1 MVDCEGTCHDRA
13 VIGGQANIEGHAL
26 HAPAARLRLLR
37 WYDSKTG
44 EWASWWLDG
53 RSLGD
58 EVDDGLPSV
67 WIGHR
72 DKVSVQFNRDMPHP
86 ITIRVRDVSIAAT
99 VAGKPS
105 RPALLLL
112 HGWPQ
117 SSALYDAVLEPLSE
131 DYFVFAPDLPEIGSS
146 RGSPVSGDK
155 TVLSDTML
163 AAAEQAGAR
172 EIVIA
177 GLDVG
182 GMIAFAAA
190 REHAARI
197 TGAIVM
203 NTVIPGIEPWSQVLA
218 DPRIWH
224 FAFHATPNLP
234 EILVRGHERAYFDFF
249 TDFLS
254 GDPKRIPDT
263 LRERFAGAYA
273 RPEALKAGFDWYRA
287 MPGDAT
293 RNAGPAR
300 IDTPLLYV
308 RGDADKR
315 PIGPY
320 VEGLKRAGAKR
331 LDSRVVPDSGELL
344 PIEAPEAFIN
354 LLREFARA

>member
-1 MVDCEGTCHDRA
+1 
-13 VIGGQANIEGHAL
+13 
-26 HAPAARLRLLR
+26 
-37 WYDSKTG
+37 
-44 EWASWWLDG
+44 
-53 RSLGD
+53 
-58 EVDDGLPSV
+58 
-67 WIGHR
+67 
-72 DKVSVQFNRDMPHP
+72 MPHSV
-86 ITIRVRDVSIAAT
+86 TIQVRDVTIAAN
-99 VAGKPS
+99 VAGKQS

-131 DYFVFAPDLPEIGSS
+131 DHFVFVPDLPDIGGS

-155 TVLSDTML
+155 TVLSDIVL

-190 REHAARI
+190 RAHGARI
-197 TGAIVM
+197 SRAIVM

-224 FAFHATPNLP
+224 FAFHATANLP
-234 EILVRGHERAYFDFF
+234 EILVQGRERAYFDFF

-263 LRERFAGAYA
+263 LREQFARAYA

-287 MPGDAT
+287 MPGDAAT
-293 RNAGPAR
+293 NAEPAH

-320 VEGLKRAGAKR
+320 VEGLRAAGAR
-331 LDSRVVPDSGELL
+331 NLESRVVSDSGELL
-344 PIEAPEAFIN
+344 PIEAPEAFIS